1 MGFCDIGAATAAPL
15 YDRDV
20 PEVNAGPQ
28 AQRPVSSPRAICYP
42 SAMPHDG
49 VTAEPERL
57 RADHLARAMRRATII
72 LAVLTA
78 SCTAPT
84 PSDERIAATSASPA
98 TVTVPPSDPYAAAR
112 GRMVDDQI
120 AARGIRDPA
129 VLAAMRRVPRHE
141 FVPEQWRE
149 QAYADRPLPIG
160 EEQTISQPYIVAL
173 MTELAA
179 VGPGT
184 RVLEVGT
191 GSGYQAAVLAELG
204 AEVHTIEIVEP
215 LARRARATLE
225 RLGYGRVHVRHGD
238 GYRGWP
244 EAAPFTVI
252 VVTAAPPEVPPE
264 LLAQLA
270 QGGRL
275 VIPVGTWD
283 QELQVHE
290 RTADGVRVR
299 RVLPVRFVPM
309 TGDGPVTD
317 PPGP

>member
-1 MGFCDIGAATAAPL
+1 MARGRHGAA
-15 YDRDV
+15 
-20 PEVNAGPQ
+20 
-28 AQRPVSSPRAICYP
+28 
-42 SAMPHDG
+42 
-49 VTAEPERL
+49 
-57 RADHLARAMRRATII
+57 II
-72 LAVLTA
+72 LAALIA
-78 SCTAPT
+78 GCTAPT
-84 PSDERIAATSASPA
+84 TADERIAATTASPA
-98 TVTVPPSDPYAAAR
+98 AVTVPPSDPYAAAR
-112 GRMVDDQI
+112 VRMVDDQI
-120 AARGIRDPA
+120 GARGIRDPA

-141 FVPEQWRE
+141 FVPERWRE

-215 LARRARATLE
+215 LARTARATLE
-225 RLGYGRVHVRHGD
+225 RLGYGRVRVRHGD

-275 VIPVGTWD
+275 VIPVGTSN

-290 RTADGVRVR
+290 RTADGIRVR

-309 TGDGPVTD
+309 TGDGPATD
-317 PPGP
+317 SAEP

>member
-1 MGFCDIGAATAAPL
+1 MIVLAAL
-15 YDRDV
+15 
-20 PEVNAGPQ
+20 
-28 AQRPVSSPRAICYP
+28 
-42 SAMPHDG
+42 
-49 VTAEPERL
+49 L
-57 RADHLARAMRRATII
+57 
-72 LAVLTA
+72 A
-78 SCTAPT
+78 SCTAPL
-84 PSDERIAATSASPA
+84 DERVATTAATPTA
-98 TVTVPPSDPYAAAR
+98 VTVPPTDPYTAAR
-112 GRMVDDQI
+112 DGMVDDQI

-129 VLAAMRRVPRHE
+129 VLAALRRVPRHE
-141 FVPEQWRE
+141 FVPEQWRAE
-149 QAYADRPLPIG
+149 AYADHPLPIG

-179 VGPGT
+179 VGPGA

-204 AEVHTIEIVEP
+204 AEVHTIEIVAP

-244 EAAPFTVI
+244 EAAPFTAI

-270 QGGRL
+270 PGGRL
-275 VIPVGTWD
+275 VIPVGTSD

-290 RTADGVRVR
+290 RTADGIRIR
-299 RVLPVRFVPM
+299 RVIPVRFVPM
-309 TGDGPVTD
+309 TGDEPVAPSPT
-317 PPGP
+317 PFPTS

>member
-1 MGFCDIGAATAAPL
+1 
-15 YDRDV
+15 
-20 PEVNAGPQ
+20 
-28 AQRPVSSPRAICYP
+28 
-42 SAMPHDG
+42 
-49 VTAEPERL
+49 
-57 RADHLARAMRRATII
+57 MRRAPSLSLFATLGCSL
-72 LAVLTA
+72 LAA
-78 SCTAPT
+78 ADEAGDPWET
-84 PSDERIAATSASPA
+84 PRHRMVEKQIVAREVSHPA
-98 TVTVPPSDPYAAAR
+98 T
-112 GRMVDDQI
+112 
-120 AARGIRDPA
+120 
-129 VLAAMRRVPRHE
+129 LAALRKVPRHR
-141 FVPEQWRE
+141 FVPRE
-149 QAYADRPLPIG
+149 LLKLAYADQPLPIG
-160 EEQTISQPYIVAL
+160 LGQTISQPYIVAC
-173 MTELAA
+173 MTEQIA
-179 VGPGT
+179 PT
-184 RVLEVGT
+184 KEMRVLEIGT

-317 PPGP
+317 PPEP